1 MFSDEARL
9 WVKAG
14 DGGDGS
20 MHFRREKY
28 VPRGGPDG
36 GDGGRGGSVYLVAD
50 TSLNT
55 LWSLRRRRHHKA
67 VAGGRGN
74 KQRQHGA
81 AGPDLTIKVP
91 VGTLV
96 RPVGSK
102 DPLADLAEPAQR
114 VMVAGGDGRAW
125 VTHTSRPPPIRRRA
139 LPKRASLGR
148 SRSYT
153 SSLSSWP
160 TLAWSAS
167 PMPASPHSCR
177 SSAPR
182 VRKSQP
188 MPLRRWS
195 RCWVL

>member
-50 TSLNT
+50 PSLNT
-55 LWSLRRRRHHKA
+55 LWSLRRRHYKA
-67 VAGGRGN
+67 AAGGRGS

-81 AGPDLTIKVP
+81 AGSDLAIKVP

-102 DPLADLAEPAQR
+102 DAIADLAEPAQR
-114 VMVAGGDGRAW
+114 VMVARGGRGGLGN
-125 VTHTSRPPPIRRRA
+125 THFATA
-139 LPKRASLGR
+139 
-148 SRSYT
+148 T
-153 SSLSSWP
+153 NQ
-160 TLAWSAS
+160 
-167 PMPASPHSCR
+167 
-177 SSAPR
+177 APR
-182 VRKSQP
+182 FAQRGEP
-188 MPLRRWS
+188 GEERELYLELEAPGRRWPG
-195 RCWVL
+195 RQAQCR